1 MNLCSCSTLYKGR
14 KKGRGQEVEA
24 VCTMLLSSSNPGRP
38 LESNLTFSFISNMTR
53 NHSHGGLSPAGLP
66 KHKGFHKGS
75 ALWPFFGV
83 GLLFFLRV
91 YPLDARTAVAERSD
105 DTQLCVIR
113 GTWLT
118 VVGEGKDEALRDWF
132 GIQ

>member
-1 MNLCSCSTLYKGR
+1 MINCSHNNRTVSLRLKHSASYSLQHVLGVKSKSG
-14 KKGRGQEVEA
+14 A
-24 VCTMLLSSSNPGRP
+24 
-38 LESNLTFSFISNMTR
+38 TR
-53 NHSHGGLSPAGLP
+53 L
-66 KHKGFHKGS
+66 
-75 ALWPFFGV
+75 ALAILRCWLV
-83 GLLFFLRV
+83 VFLRV